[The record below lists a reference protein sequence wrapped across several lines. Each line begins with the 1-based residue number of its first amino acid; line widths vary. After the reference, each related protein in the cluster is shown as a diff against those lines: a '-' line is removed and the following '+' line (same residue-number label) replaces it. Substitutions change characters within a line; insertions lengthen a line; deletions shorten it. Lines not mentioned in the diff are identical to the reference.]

1 MIRLDKVTKKDV
13 QRGIDTVIGKRV
25 LFTPELRKKIRSK
38 AIIRSKKHRF
48 PIQWLASAVMGI
60 AVIGI
65 ALFFILTSSTP
76 TEAPSV
82 ATETPVQEDNLA
94 NDLSQSYY
102 GLGDGTNGSTFEDGA
117 IALQVV
123 EKTLKFLTAYSTG
136 DFATTKQ
143 FLHSGA
149 TLDEQNET
157 IIFRHDGE
165 FPFEKASFQPFSA
178 TDLELLTISLTE
190 QDDIF
195 MIFRIDHH
203 SYEIMLSKDANANDE
218 YRISQ
223 ILGNS

>member
-1 MIRLDKVTKKDV
+1 MDKLTKKDV

-25 LFTPELRKKIRSK
+25 LFTPDLRKKIRSEAK
-38 AIIRSKKHRF
+38 TRSKKQRF
-48 PIQWLASAVMGI
+48 PIQWIPSAIIGI
-60 AVIGI
+60 ALIGI
-65 ALFFILTSSTP
+65 ALFFILTSATP
-76 TEAPSV
+76 TEAPNV
-82 ATETPVQEDNLA
+82 TTENPVQEINLV

-102 GLGDGTNGSTFEDGA
+102 GLGNGTNGSTFEDGA
-117 IALQVV
+117 LALQVV

-143 FLHSGA
+143 FLHSEA

-165 FPFEKASFQPFSA
+165 FSFEKAFFQPFSA

-190 QDDIF
+190 QDNIF

-203 SYEIMLSKDANANDE
+203 SYEIMLSKDLNANDE